1 MESGMTLKISD
12 DDEDVAY
19 LTLPGHPRTAES
31 AVKQTR
37 LLDLVAYTGPDIYLD
52 FDKDGK
58 LIGIEILG

>member
-1 MESGMTLKISD
+1 MEPGMSLKISD

-19 LTLPGHPRTAES
+19 LTLPGHPKTAGS
-31 AVKQTR
+31 VAKTTR

-58 LIGIEILG
+58 LIGVEILA